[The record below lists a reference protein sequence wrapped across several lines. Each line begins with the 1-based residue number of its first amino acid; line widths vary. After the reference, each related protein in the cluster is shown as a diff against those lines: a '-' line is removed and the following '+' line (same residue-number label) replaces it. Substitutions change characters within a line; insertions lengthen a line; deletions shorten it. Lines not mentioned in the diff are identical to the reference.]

1 MNFNDFLRSEINRL
15 MDSNILFK
23 LELEKITNHQ
33 TDPSKFFLISSYDQG
48 IEANFFKNNSE
59 FDKHIGILKNIRMD
73 DPRKYTKYDLTL
85 VIYED
90 INGDYTLR
98 ISLKNND
105 QNIFRI
111 FYGESVQQLGTT
123 ELERKFFSNLNN
135 ILVVNILKI
144 KYKFLTEHIIMS
156 IIIVLFRYVIPSV
169 FDNFDK
175 NYEYKSVSLDIE
187 SLKRANKELSE
198 ILELIFFIDRDVF
211 KYKKFTEDITKVET
225 TQLIK
230 WTNEFSI
237 IKSDQ
242 QLVYIHNSK

>member
-59 FDKHIGILKNIRMD
+59 FDKHIGILKNIRID

-105 QNIFRI
+105 QNIFRV

-123 ELERKFFSNLNN
+123 ELEKKFFSNLNN

>member
-15 MDSNILFK
+15 MSSNILFK
-23 LELEKITNHQ
+23 LELEKITNNQ
-33 TDPSKFFLISSYDQG
+33 TDPSNFFLISSYDQG

-59 FDKHIGILKNIRMD
+59 FDKHIGILKNIRTD
-73 DPRKYTKYDLTL
+73 DPGKYTKYDLTL

-105 QNIFRI
+105 QNIFKV

-144 KYKFLTEHIIMS
+144 KYKFLTENIIMS
-156 IIIVLFRYVIPSV
+156 VIIVLFRYVIPSV

-175 NYEYKSVSLDIE
+175 NYEYKSISLDID

>member
-59 FDKHIGILKNIRMD
+59 FDKHIGILKNIRID

-105 QNIFRI
+105 QNIFRV

-198 ILELIFFIDRDVF
+198 ILELIFFLDRDVF
-211 KYKKFTEDITKVET
+211 KYKKITEDITKVET

>member
-111 FYGESVQQLGTT
+111 FYGENVQQLGTT
-123 ELERKFFSNLNN
+123 ELEKKFFSNLNN